1 MSEFYD
7 EYTDEEEDNIS
18 IELSKTG
25 KKYQK
30 MLDEILEE
38 TKDLAT
44 SATQLK
50 KTEEVLTQAQTE
62 VKNVSSSSP
71 APPTANLK
79 T

>member
-7 EYTDEEEDNIS
+7 EYTDEEEENIS
-18 IELSKTG
+18 LELSKTG

-38 TKDLAT
+38 TKELETNAT
-44 SATQLK
+44 LLK

-62 VKNVSSSSP
+62 VKKVSSSSP

>member
-1 MSEFYD
+1 MSEFY
-7 EYTDEEEDNIS
+7 E
-18 IELSKTG
+18 
-25 KKYQK
+25 KYQK

-71 APPTANLK
+71 APPTANVK

>member
-7 EYTDEEEDNIS
+7 EYTDEEEENIS

-38 TKDLAT
+38 TKELETNAT
-44 SATQLK
+44 LLK

-62 VKNVSSSSP
+62 VKKVSSSSP
-71 APPTANLK
+71 PTANVK

>member
-71 APPTANLK
+71 APPTANVK